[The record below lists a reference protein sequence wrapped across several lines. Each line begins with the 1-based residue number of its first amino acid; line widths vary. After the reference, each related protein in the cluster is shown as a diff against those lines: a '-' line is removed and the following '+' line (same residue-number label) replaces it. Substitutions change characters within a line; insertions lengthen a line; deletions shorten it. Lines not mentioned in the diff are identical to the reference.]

1 MIMVWGLGWVFLF
14 YFGVFFVVF
23 FIIIILFCEERN
35 GHLVSLYVVSDA
47 VFVSVKGIAGC

>member
-1 MIMVWGLGWVFLF
+1 MF
-14 YFGVFFVVF
+14 YFGFFFLWF
-23 FIIIILFCEERN
+23 FIIIIIILFCEERN